1 LDKTQAAE
9 EPSLIELIRRGG
21 AFRII
26 PGATPRELLVNLIGA
41 IALPPSVDR
50 AALLGAVL
58 EREALMPTAVG
69 NGIALP
75 HPRNPVIAEAA
86 DQFVSIA
93 FAERGLNW
101 EALDGKPV
109 RTVMLI
115 VSASPRM
122 HLHTLSRINYFCRQ
136 SSFVDLLEKHA
147 SPEEILHIIEESE
160 EEWRVKKSGE

>member
-1 LDKTQAAE
+1 VDTSIE

-21 AFRII
+21 DFRII
-26 PGATPRELLVNLIGA
+26 PGDAPRDFLANLIGA
-41 IALPPSVDR
+41 IALPPPVDR
-50 AALLGAVL
+50 TALLSAVL

-75 HPRNPVIAEAA
+75 HPRNPLIAESAE
-86 DQFVSIA
+86 QFVSIA
-93 FAERGLNW
+93 FAERDLNW

-115 VSASPRM
+115 LSASPRM

-136 SSFVDLLEKHA
+136 KSFVELLEKRA
-147 SPEEILHIIEESE
+147 SPAEVLRMIEAAEKTWE
-160 EEWRVKKSGE
+160 K

>member
-1 LDKTQAAE
+1 
-9 EPSLIELIRRGG
+9 LIELIKRGG
-21 AFRII
+21 DFRII

-41 IALPPSVDR
+41 IELPPPVDR
-50 AALLGAVL
+50 TALLGAVL

-75 HPRNPVIAEAA
+75 HPRNPMISKNA

-93 FAERGLNW
+93 FTESGLNW

-115 VSASPRM
+115 VSASPKM

-136 SSFVDLLEKHA
+136 NSFVDLLEKHA
-147 SPEEILHIIEESE
+147 SPREILHIIEKTE
-160 EEWRVKKSGE
+160 KSWAKQDG

>member
-1 LDKTQAAE
+1 MDAVPAAE

-21 AFRII
+21 GFRII
-26 PGATPRELLVNLIGA
+26 PGAAPRDLLVNLIGT
-41 IALPPSVDR
+41 IDLPPSLDR
-50 AALLGAVL
+50 TALLNAVL

-75 HPRNPVIAEAA
+75 HPRNPMIAESAE
-86 DQFVSIA
+86 QFVSIV

-109 RTVMLI
+109 STVMLI
-115 VSASPRM
+115 LSASPKM

-136 SSFVDLLEKHA
+136 RSFVELLERRA
-147 SPEEILHIIEESE
+147 SPEEILHIIEETE
-160 EEWRVKKSGE
+160 KTWAGN